1 MGRLD
6 GEHIGGKLLLLLG
19 DTLTTLLLTLG
30 GALAWVSVY
39 AFGPQ
44 PDLGAVIACC
54 VAASAASAAL
64 LAWRRG
70 AWAALALLAAG
81 GLACRLL
88 WERVN
93 EGWTLSGMG
102 PGIWDLVDR
111 YPAALYLLCALLA
124 LVMALTVIRARA
136 WYLAAMLSV
145 VPVLPAIIEGTL
157 PMWGAMLASFSAWGA
172 MLLTALFPRRDPG
185 SLGRAQLLSLAGM
198 WTLILLLVMAL
209 PMEGYTRPQWATDAR
224 SSLIRGVTAQA
235 ERLMNMDLEALENG
249 LFAELGLDFRIP
261 GEGGSTAV
269 SGPATEISGTSASG
283 GTGFR
288 QREDL
293 LAAGPRRYAGRT
305 VMTVS
310 SNQPGGGRIYLRGGS
325 LGTYTGEAW
334 ERLETRTGAAPSL
347 YPAGTLAGGGTAV
360 LSIRDISFQGTYYYP
375 YHFIDLIDGWEM
387 ADESGRL
394 AISGGEGWTAGLFS
408 STERYEVGC
417 VTGTP
422 EDGFTP
428 LTGRLAEEE
437 LRYRQE
443 VLPDYLAVP
452 DAAREALE
460 SCLTGE
466 RWQLV
471 IESMESRLEDF
482 GGMVELT
489 DSMDPPE
496 RFRAVMTAASR
507 TAELLETLA
516 LYDSATPAM
525 EAGEDFVSHFLRQG
539 RGYCVHFATAGAL
552 LLRLQG
558 IPARYVSGYA
568 VSLDSQGRGE
578 VLDSDA
584 HAWVEVYIGG
594 CGWYPVEMTPGYSGG
609 EGDVT
614 LSEDPETTVPEVPD
628 AEEPGDPE
636 TPEPEQPEEVPEQSE
651 ADPAAPGEELS
662 EEEGAEEPS
671 FVFPWRPVLGT
682 ALALGALW
690 GGYALS
696 FLPRRLAGENP
707 DTNRSVINAYCRFRR
722 AAALGG
728 GGDEVLEELGLKA
741 KFSQHTLTEEER
753 RTAWERL
760 EAVKAEL
767 LARRTGWRRLL
778 LRLLGP
784 LL

>member
-1 MGRLD
+1 
-6 GEHIGGKLLLLLG
+6 
-19 DTLTTLLLTLG
+19 
-30 GALAWVSVY
+30 
-39 AFGPQ
+39 
-44 PDLGAVIACC
+44 
-54 VAASAASAAL
+54 
-64 LAWRRG
+64 
-70 AWAALALLAAG
+70 
-81 GLACRLL
+81 
-88 WERVN
+88 
-93 EGWTLSGMG
+93 
-102 PGIWDLVDR
+102 
-111 YPAALYLLCALLA
+111 
-124 LVMALTVIRARA
+124 
-136 WYLAAMLSV
+136 
-145 VPVLPAIIEGTL
+145 
-157 PMWGAMLASFSAWGA
+157 
-172 MLLTALFPRRDPG
+172 
-185 SLGRAQLLSLAGM
+185 
-198 WTLILLLVMAL
+198 MAL
-209 PMEGYTRPQWATDAR
+209 PLRKPASR
-224 SSLIRGVTAQA
+224 RGGLSREE
-235 ERLMNMDLEALENG
+235 ERRELEASLEQ
-249 LFAELGLDFRIP
+249 
-261 GEGGSTAV
+261 V
-269 SGPATEISGTSASG
+269 
-283 GTGFR
+283 R
-288 QREDL
+288 QTV
-293 LAAGPRRYAGRT
+293 YAG
-305 VMTVS
+305 S
-310 SNQPGGGRIYLRGGS
+310 
-325 LGTYTGEAW
+325 A
-334 ERLETRTGAAPSL
+334 
-347 YPAGTLAGGGTAV
+347 
-360 LSIRDISFQGTYYYP
+360 
-375 YHFIDLIDGWEM
+375 
-387 ADESGRL
+387 
-394 AISGGEGWTAGLFS
+394 
-408 STERYEVGC
+408 
-417 VTGTP
+417 
-422 EDGFTP
+422 
-428 LTGRLAEEE
+428 
-437 LRYRQE
+437 
-443 VLPDYLAVP
+443 
-452 DAAREALE
+452 
-460 SCLTGE
+460 
-466 RWQLV
+466 
-471 IESMESRLEDF
+471 LEDF

-489 DSMDPPE
+489 DGMDPPE

-516 LYDSATPAM
+516 FYDSGTPAM

-609 EGDVT
+609 GGDVT

-636 TPEPEQPEEVPEQSE
+636 TPEPEQPEEVPEQSG

-753 RTAWERL
+753 RTAWKRL

-778 LRLLGP
+778 VRLLGP

>member
-1 MGRLD
+1 M
-6 GEHIGGKLLLLLG
+6 
-19 DTLTTLLLTLG
+19 
-30 GALAWVSVY
+30 
-39 AFGPQ
+39 
-44 PDLGAVIACC
+44 
-54 VAASAASAAL
+54 
-64 LAWRRG
+64 
-70 AWAALALLAAG
+70 
-81 GLACRLL
+81 
-88 WERVN
+88 
-93 EGWTLSGMG
+93 
-102 PGIWDLVDR
+102 
-111 YPAALYLLCALLA
+111 
-124 LVMALTVIRARA
+124 
-136 WYLAAMLSV
+136 
-145 VPVLPAIIEGTL
+145 
-157 PMWGAMLASFSAWGA
+157 
-172 MLLTALFPRRDPG
+172 
-185 SLGRAQLLSLAGM
+185 
-198 WTLILLLVMAL
+198 
-209 PMEGYTRPQWATDAR
+209 
-224 SSLIRGVTAQA
+224 
-235 ERLMNMDLEALENG
+235 
-249 LFAELGLDFRIP
+249 
-261 GEGGSTAV
+261 
-269 SGPATEISGTSASG
+269 
-283 GTGFR
+283 
-288 QREDL
+288 
-293 LAAGPRRYAGRT
+293 
-305 VMTVS
+305 
-310 SNQPGGGRIYLRGGS
+310 
-325 LGTYTGEAW
+325 
-334 ERLETRTGAAPSL
+334 
-347 YPAGTLAGGGTAV
+347 
-360 LSIRDISFQGTYYYP
+360 
-375 YHFIDLIDGWEM
+375 
-387 ADESGRL
+387 
-394 AISGGEGWTAGLFS
+394 
-408 STERYEVGC
+408 GC

-489 DSMDPPE
+489 DGMDPPE

-516 LYDSATPAM
+516 FYDSGTPAM

-609 EGDVT
+609 GGDVT

-636 TPEPEQPEEVPEQSE
+636 PPEPEQPEEVPEQSG

-696 FLPRRLAGENP
+696 FLPRRLAGKNP

>member
-1 MGRLD
+1 M
-6 GEHIGGKLLLLLG
+6 
-19 DTLTTLLLTLG
+19 
-30 GALAWVSVY
+30 
-39 AFGPQ
+39 
-44 PDLGAVIACC
+44 
-54 VAASAASAAL
+54 
-64 LAWRRG
+64 
-70 AWAALALLAAG
+70 
-81 GLACRLL
+81 
-88 WERVN
+88 N
-93 EGWTLSGMG
+93 EGWTLSGLS
-102 PGIWDLVDR
+102 PRIWDLVDR

-145 VPVLPAIIEGTL
+145 LPVLPAIIEGTL

-269 SGPATEISGTSASG
+269 SGPAAEISGTSASG

-360 LSIRDISFQGTYYYP
+360 LSIRDTSFQGTYYYP
-375 YHFIDLIDGWEM
+375 YHFIDLIGGWEM

-489 DSMDPPE
+489 DGMDPPE

-516 LYDSATPAM
+516 FYDSGTPAM

-614 LSEDPETTVPEVPD
+614 LSEDAETTVPEVPD